1 MTERPPVNIVTAAAG
16 LCFVALGILLL
27 LQRAGHVELRQILDL
42 WPVALVVLGGALAWQ
57 ATRGGQVQ
65 GNSGG
70 AIAALFWLGLLGLLF
85 GYTAD
90 RTQRSELQREPG
102 RVSAVA
108 IMGGQK
114 QFDRTG
120 PLYGG
125 MVTTVM
131 GGAVLDLRQMEIGR
145 GEEAVLDLFTV
156 FGGTE
161 IRVPR
166 EWTVE
171 LAATTVMGGVDDA
184 RSGDDWVE
192 PESTEDASATGEMPP
207 TGEVPVTDEIGST
220 SQVEPVAASSARPR
234 LVITGTIVMGGLKIL
249 N

>member
-1 MTERPPVNIVTAAAG
+1 
-16 LCFVALGILLL
+16 
-27 LQRAGHVELRQILDL
+27 
-42 WPVALVVLGGALAWQ
+42 
-57 ATRGGQVQ
+57 
-65 GNSGG
+65 
-70 AIAALFWLGLLGLLF
+70 
-85 GYTAD
+85 
-90 RTQRSELQREPG
+90 
-102 RVSAVA
+102 
-108 IMGGQK
+108 MGGQK

-192 PESTEDASATGEMPP
+192 PESTEDASATGE
-207 TGEVPVTDEIGST
+207 
-220 SQVEPVAASSARPR
+220 QVRCRSPR
-234 LVITGTIVMGGLKIL
+234 
-249 N
+249 